1 MAHKILIVSV
11 LACPG
16 SAFTVIKLYQ
26 WLWKKVHEAQLKY
39 FQSKETYFISSV
51 IIKLWIP
58 SLLSTP

>member
-1 MAHKILIVSV
+1 MAHKILIKSV

-16 SAFTVIKLYQ
+16 LTFTVIKLYQ